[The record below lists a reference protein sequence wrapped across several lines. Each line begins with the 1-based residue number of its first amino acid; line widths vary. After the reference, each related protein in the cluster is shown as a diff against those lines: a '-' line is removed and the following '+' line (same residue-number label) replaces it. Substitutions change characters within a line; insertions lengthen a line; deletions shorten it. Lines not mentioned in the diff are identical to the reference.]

1 MDPLK
6 ENGAGPENRFEPR
19 KIAEAYYSVEFAFKR
34 DLPLYQFKVRDMSP
48 GGLGILANEGSAAL
62 KRLAVG
68 DVLEMKYNPVNR
80 EDSAVYLKTE
90 IRHITRLE
98 QSPFKGHYLVGIQVL
113 EDGVVPGES
122 E

>member
-6 ENGAGPENRFEPR
+6 ETGARPENRFESR
-19 KIAEAYYSVEFAFKR
+19 KVAEAYYSVEFAFKR

-48 GGLGILANEGSAAL
+48 GGLGILANEGSEAL
-62 KRLAVG
+62 KRLTVG

-80 EDSAVYLKTE
+80 EHSAVYLKTE

-98 QSPFKGHYLVGIQVL
+98 QGPFKGHYLVGIQVL
-113 EDGVVPGES
+113 EE
-122 E
+122 